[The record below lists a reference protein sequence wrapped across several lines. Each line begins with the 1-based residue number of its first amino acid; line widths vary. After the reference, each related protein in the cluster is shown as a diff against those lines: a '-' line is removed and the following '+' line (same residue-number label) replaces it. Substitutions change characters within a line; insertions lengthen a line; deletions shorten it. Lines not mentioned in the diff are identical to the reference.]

1 VRRTL
6 SFAAAWLVVAVLAL
20 VVAWQGVSVV
30 ADQVTN
36 RRPAPLGAEE
46 VRRQLDREAAA
57 AAPTAAPSTSDLA
70 PATTVTTLRQAA
82 APLTSTPPPTTAASP
97 TPGAVSPASTAPPA
111 TAPPPP
117 ATTGPPPA
125 TTAPAPAAETRTYN
139 LVGGSASLSYSPA
152 GVSVVFATPKPGF
165 EVDVEPQ
172 NGNGVR
178 VEFESDEHRS
188 RVEGWWDGGPQER
201 VREEPG

>member
-6 SFAAAWLVVAVLAL
+6 SFAAAWVVAAVLAL

-46 VRRQLDREAAA
+46 VRRQLESEQAAA
-57 AAPTAAPSTSDLA
+57 ATTTLA
-70 PATTVTTLRQAA
+70 PATSV
-82 APLTSTPPPTTAASP
+82 APATAPAPPTTAPPVPASSSP
-97 TPGAVSPASTAPPA
+97 PVTTAPPPSSSPAASAVPPPASAVPPPASAVPPPATEAPPA
-111 TAPPPP
+111 T
-117 ATTGPPPA
+117 
-125 TTAPAPAAETRTYN
+125 ETRTYN
-139 LVGGSASLSYSPA
+139 LVGGSAALSFSPG
-152 GVSVVFATPKPGF
+152 GVSVVFATPEPGF

-178 VEFESDEHRS
+178 VEFESEDHRS
-188 RVEGWWDGGPQER
+188 RVDAWWEGGPQER
-201 VREEPG
+201 VREEPD